1 MVDGEA
7 SESEH
12 GERIARKFSASSR
25 REILDFDVRRGNR
38 GIPEDASIL
47 DRDVRDAE
55 MVTKLV
61 LSREPM
67 KEAIEIG
74 VA

>member
-1 MVDGEA
+1 LVDGEA
-7 SESEH
+7 SESEYR
-12 GERIARKFSASSR
+12 ERIARKFAASSQR
-25 REILDFDVRRGNR
+25 QILDFDVRRGNR

-67 KEAIEIG
+67 KEAIEVG

>member
-1 MVDGEA
+1 MV
-7 SESEH
+7 
-12 GERIARKFSASSR
+12 
-25 REILDFDVRRGNR
+25 DFDVRRGNR

-47 DRDVRDAE
+47 DRDLRDAE
-55 MVTKLV
+55 MVTKPV

-67 KEAIEIG
+67 KEPIEVG

>member
-7 SESEH
+7 SKPEH
-12 GERIARKFSASSR
+12 RERIAREFPASGR
-25 REILDFDVRRGNR
+25 RQILDLDVRRGNR
-38 GIPEDASIL
+38 CIPEDASIL

-67 KEAIEIG
+67 KEAIEVG

>member
-1 MVDGEA
+1 LVDGEA

-12 GERIARKFSASSR
+12 RERIAREFSASGR
-25 REILDFDVRRGNR
+25 RQMVDFDVRRGNR

-47 DRDVRDAE
+47 DRDLRDAE

-67 KEAIEIG
+67 KEAIEVG